1 MRSLFASTLCLT
13 ASLAMLHP
21 LFAGDAMKLSLPTEN
36 TSIFS
41 SDPSQ
46 FYMYTNR
53 SFEGR
58 STKPWEGGTYGFS
71 RNPKRTAEGLINTKL
86 HEGIDIRPIRRDA
99 NGEPQD
105 IVRAISDG
113 KVVHASNQS
122 NHSNYGRYVVIE
134 HPWKDGN
141 YYSLYAHLGSI
152 SVQPGQSVQRGAPI
166 GVLGYTGRGIDLTR
180 AHLHLEV
187 NLFLHSGFPRYHDK
201 ALPGTNH
208 HGVFNGLNLIG
219 VDVAELFKQSRRDSG
234 LTISEFIT
242 KNHPPHYRVAIPDG
256 SRLELVARYPWIS
269 KGKKPTSGPWE
280 ISFSREGIPVAAR
293 PISATVQ
300 RPVVTWIKPSKTNH
314 SYLTKGYLTGS
325 GSKAGLSSSGMSFI
339 QLITGR
345 F

>member
-1 MRSLFASTLCLT
+1 MYRQALCLYVI
-13 ASLAMLHP
+13 AALGMANP
-21 LFAGDAMKLSLPTEN
+21 LCARDAMKLSLPTEN

-71 RNPKRTAEGLINTKL
+71 RNPKRTADGLINTRL

-99 NGEPQD
+99 NGVPQD
-105 IVRAISDG
+105 AVRAISDG
-113 KVVHASNQS
+113 KVMHTCVQS
-122 NHSNYGRYVVIE
+122 GQSNYGRYVVIE
-134 HPWKDGN
+134 HQWKDGN
-141 YYSLYAHLGSI
+141 YYSLYAHLNSI
-152 SVQPGQSVQRGAPI
+152 SVKPGQSVKRGSPI
-166 GVLGYTGRGIDLTR
+166 GVLGYTGRGINLTR

-201 ALPGTNH
+201 ALSGTNH
-208 HGVFNGLNLIG
+208 HGVFNGLNLVG
-219 VDVAELFKQSRRDSG
+219 VNVAELFKQSRRDDG
-234 LTISEFIT
+234 LTIAEFIA

-256 SRLELVARYPWIS
+256 SRLEIVARYPWIS
-269 KGKKPTSGPWE
+269 KGKKPSSGPWE

-293 PISATVQ
+293 PITGTVQ
-300 RPVVTWIKPSKTNH
+300 RPVVTWVKPSKTYH

-325 GSKAGLSSSGMSFI
+325 GSKAGLSSSGMGYI
-339 QLITGR
+339 QLISGK